1 MTPLRIFG
9 VALAGL
15 VVVGIARHQL
25 GKSFSVLPQAKG
37 LVTHIRNPMY
47 VFVDVMILGLIIAF
61 QIYWLFAILVLMAV
75 AHVIQSRREAKV
87 LKRTFGQ
94 DYLEYRVKT
103 WF

>member
-37 LVTHIRNPMY
+37 LVTHICNPMY

-61 QIYWLFAILVLMAV
+61 QIYWLFAILV
-75 AHVIQSRREAKV
+75 
-87 LKRTFGQ
+87 
-94 DYLEYRVKT
+94 
-103 WF
+103 